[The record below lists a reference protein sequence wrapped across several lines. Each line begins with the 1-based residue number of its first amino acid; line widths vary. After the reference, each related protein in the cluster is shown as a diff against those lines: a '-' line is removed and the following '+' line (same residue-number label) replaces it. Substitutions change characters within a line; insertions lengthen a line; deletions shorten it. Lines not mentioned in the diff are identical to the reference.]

1 MAPPAP
7 FSGLRTTKIVA
18 WMSLVKR
25 LQADLTTIILP
36 WRSPRNVNA
45 GRLINEIVPGNFQSH
60 PRYMR

>member
-1 MAPPAP
+1 
-7 FSGLRTTKIVA
+7 
-18 WMSLVKR
+18 MSLVKR

-45 GRLINEIVPGNFQSH
+45 GRLIDEIVPGNFQWH